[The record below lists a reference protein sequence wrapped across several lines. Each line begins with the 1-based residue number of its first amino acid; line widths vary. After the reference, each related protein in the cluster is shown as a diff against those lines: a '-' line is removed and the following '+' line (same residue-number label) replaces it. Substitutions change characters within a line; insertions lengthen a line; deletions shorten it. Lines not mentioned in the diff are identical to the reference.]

1 MKRRQ
6 FLKLMLASLAG
17 APLLACESSP
27 AAPPTARP
35 NPTPNPMP
43 SDSANPSYPWD
54 TLVIGAGMAG
64 LRAAQMLSQA
74 GQRVL
79 VLEAR
84 NRLGGRTWTDD
95 ALGLPV
101 DLGASWIHGIEGN
114 PIHALA
120 QRLNAQLAYTDYDDM
135 TRYTAEGAPLSASA
149 DRALEALFERVLAQ
163 ATAFAERQNR
173 DLSLQAA
180 LDAVT
185 ASLTPAER
193 RNLAYAVNTTIEHEF
208 AASAVDLSAWYYDEA
223 EAFDGDDVIFP
234 QGYGQLVN
242 ALSAGLDIRL
252 EHAVTQVAYEAAGV
266 AVTTAQGVF
275 RARAVIVTV
284 PLGVLQSGA
293 IQFLPALPPA
303 KQQALNRLGM
313 GVLNKCYLRF
323 PAAFWED
330 SHLLGYVGERPG
342 EWAEWLNLHALI
354 GEPVLLGFNAG
365 TFGRALEQASDRAT
379 VDSAMQVLRALYGI
393 NIPDPVAYRLTR
405 WGRDPW
411 AGGSYSFLKVGS
423 TPDDYDTLAE
433 PVAGRVFFAGEHTS
447 RAYPGTVH
455 GAYLS
460 GERAAREALQAR

>member
-1 MKRRQ
+1 M
-6 FLKLMLASLAG
+6 
-17 APLLACESSP
+17 
-27 AAPPTARP
+27 PTQP
-35 NPTPNPMP
+35 VT
-43 SDSANPSYPWD
+43 SYPWD

-64 LRAAQMLSQA
+64 LRAAQMLSQT

-84 NRLGGRTWTDD
+84 QRLGGRTWTDD
-95 ALGLPV
+95 SLGLPV

-114 PIHALA
+114 PIHVLA
-120 QRLNAQLAYTDYDDM
+120 QRLNVKLAYTDYDDM
-135 TRYTAEGAPLSASA
+135 TRYAAEGAPLSAQA
-149 DRALEALFERVLAQ
+149 NRTLEALFERVLAK
-163 ATAFAERQNR
+163 AEAFAERQNR
-173 DLSLQAA
+173 DLSLQAT

-185 ASLTPAER
+185 TDLTPAER

-208 AASAVDLSAWYYDEA
+208 AASASDLSAWYYDEA
-223 EAFDGDDVIFP
+223 EAFDGEDVIFP

-242 ALSAGLDIRL
+242 ALSAGLEVRL
-252 EHAVTQVAYEAAGV
+252 EHAVTQVAYDAAGV

-293 IQFLPALPPA
+293 VEFLPALPFA

-313 GVLNKCYLRF
+313 GVLNKYYLRF
-323 PAAFWED
+323 PTAFWAD

-342 EWAEWLNLHALI
+342 EWAEWLNLYALL

-365 TFGRALEQASDRAT
+365 AFGRALEKDNDRAI
-379 VDSAMQVLRALYGI
+379 VDSAMQVLRTLYGD
-393 NIPDPVAYRLTR
+393 NTPDPMAYHITR

-433 PVAGRVFFAGEHTS
+433 PVDGRVFFAGEHTS

-460 GERAAREALQAR
+460 GERAAREVLQVR